1 MDKPGNYISI
11 KHLFKTYKYFQH
23 HLIIK
28 NLFSQSICEW
38 FNSYNKIELN
48 PLLLFSI
55 PHIFNLINKNYNIDY
70 YVNYEVQYIKIISN
84 KPVTE
89 YSSFLKKYDFKLVI
103 PLSNCSIRLNNELVI
118 DVNCGEV
125 MVITADRS
133 FIIDDDV
140 EIISIDITGSFDVI
154 NLTEQSN
161 PNWWLKHLP
170 NMESECLRY
179 VN

>member
-1 MDKPGNYISI
+1 MDKPGDYISI

-28 NLFSQSICEW
+28 NLFTSSICEW
-38 FNSYNKIELN
+38 FCSYNEIELN
-48 PLLLFSI
+48 PLLLFTI
-55 PHIFNLINKNYNIDY
+55 PHIFNLINKNYNINY
-70 YVNYEVQYIKIISN
+70 YVNYEVQDIKIISN

-89 YSSFLKKYDFKLVI
+89 YSTFLKKYDFKLVI
-103 PLSNCSIRLNNELVI
+103 PLSNCSITLNNELDI

-133 FIIDDDV
+133 FIINNDV
-140 EIISIDITGSFDVI
+140 DIIYIDITGSFDVI
-154 NLTEQSN
+154 NIKGKAKSD
-161 PNWWLKHLP
+161 WWLKHLP

>member
-1 MDKPGNYISI
+1 MDKTTDYISI
-11 KHLFKTYKYFQH
+11 AHLFKAYKYFQH

-28 NLFSQSICEW
+28 NLFTPSICEW
-38 FNSYNKIELN
+38 FYSYNKIELN

-55 PHIFNLINKNYNIDY
+55 PHILNLTNKNYNIDY
-70 YVNYEVQYIKIISN
+70 YVNYEVQDIKIISN

-103 PLSNCSIRLNNELVI
+103 PLSNCSIVLNNELVI

-133 FIIDDDV
+133 FVIEDDV
-140 EIISIDITGSFDVI
+140 DIISIDITGSFDVI
-154 NLTEQSN
+154 NLKGKAK
-161 PNWWLKHLP
+161 PDWWLKHLP